1 MKKIFIFL
9 FIIALI
15 FPSCVLAKK
24 SVDETDEINIMKNAR
39 SAILMEPSTGK
50 IIYNKDANKP
60 TSVASLTKMMGLI
73 ITFETIEKGALSYD
87 EIITVSQNAKEMG
100 GTQIYLDTGEKIS
113 VDDLLKGIV
122 MASANDAMVALAE
135 RIAGTEEAFVNL
147 MNKKVQEM
155 GLKNTNFKNCTGFDE
170 EGHFS
175 TAYDMALVAAEL
187 LKHEDV
193 LKYSNT
199 YEDYIRQNTDNKT
212 WIVNTNK
219 LVRFYDYVDGLK
231 TGYTDDAGSCIVATA
246 KKDNLRLIAIGLG
259 YSNKNTR
266 NQETISLLDYGFNQ
280 YEASILYKKGDIIGH
295 SKVEKAKEEINLVL
309 SEDIIILNKR
319 TEERESYYYEIE
331 MDNIN
336 LPIKKGDKVAT
347 LNIKKGNEIVK
358 KVTLVAEKDIDKQSF
373 ISMYF
378 SNLKTILFG

>member
-1 MKKIFIFL
+1 
-9 FIIALI
+9 
-15 FPSCVLAKK
+15 
-24 SVDETDEINIMKNAR
+24 
-39 SAILMEPSTGK
+39 
-50 IIYNKDANKP
+50 
-60 TSVASLTKMMGLI
+60 
-73 ITFETIEKGALSYD
+73 
-87 EIITVSQNAKEMG
+87 MG

-147 MNKKVQEM
+147 MNKKAQEM

-219 LVRFYDYVDGLK
+219 VVY
-231 TGYTDDAGSCIVATA
+231 
-246 KKDNLRLIAIGLG
+246 
-259 YSNKNTR
+259 
-266 NQETISLLDYGFNQ
+266 
-280 YEASILYKKGDIIGH
+280 
-295 SKVEKAKEEINLVL
+295 
-309 SEDIIILNKR
+309 
-319 TEERESYYYEIE
+319 
-331 MDNIN
+331 
-336 LPIKKGDKVAT
+336 
-347 LNIKKGNEIVK
+347 
-358 KVTLVAEKDIDKQSF
+358 
-373 ISMYF
+373 
-378 SNLKTILFG
+378 

>member
-1 MKKIFIFL
+1 
-9 FIIALI
+9 
-15 FPSCVLAKK
+15 
-24 SVDETDEINIMKNAR
+24 
-39 SAILMEPSTGK
+39 
-50 IIYNKDANKP
+50 
-60 TSVASLTKMMGLI
+60 
-73 ITFETIEKGALSYD
+73 
-87 EIITVSQNAKEMG
+87 
-100 GTQIYLDTGEKIS
+100 
-113 VDDLLKGIV
+113 

-147 MNKKVQEM
+147 MNKKAQEM

-193 LKYSNT
+193 LKYSHT

>member
-1 MKKIFIFL
+1 
-9 FIIALI
+9 
-15 FPSCVLAKK
+15 
-24 SVDETDEINIMKNAR
+24 
-39 SAILMEPSTGK
+39 MEPSTGK

-147 MNKKVQEM
+147 MNKKAKEM

-280 YEASILYKKGDIIGH
+280 YEASILYKKGDVIGH

-319 TEERESYYYEIE
+319 TEERESYDYEIE